1 MTDQTSPTPPAPG
14 PTLVSVPATELRRG
28 DVVSTGIQVL
38 VPLELDHPA
47 GVAGWLSILTPEGD
61 TERTRLAADAVVT
74 VTRTPEWAVLRE
86 VDISEVEPGDV
97 IVDSPK
103 LVLTVKHGTAG
114 HGSAQRSAAHLTVQG
129 RDGEPWSYKASTS
142 PVTIV
147 RGCQVPPTGRVDGCQ
162 VPAHDVLDTVRRAWV
177 DAGRAPGYHR
187 AAQASLRKSWP
198 ALAQALDLLEAAGAR

>member
-14 PTLVSVPATELRRG
+14 PTVLSVPATELRRG

-38 VPLELDHPA
+38 GTLDLDTHGA
-47 GVAGWLSILTPEGD
+47 GGWLSILTPEGD

-74 VTRTPEWAVLRE
+74 VTRTPEWAVLRD

-103 LVLTVKHGTAG
+103 LVLTAKHGTAG
-114 HGSAQRSAAHLTVQG
+114 HGSAQRAAAHLTVQG
-129 RDGEPWSYKASTS
+129 RDGESWSYKASTS

>member
-1 MTDQTSPTPPAPG
+1 MTDQAALTTPPPESPLLTVRA
-14 PTLVSVPATELRRG
+14 ADLRRG
-28 DVVSTGIQVL
+28 DLVPTAGAQVL
-38 VPLELDHPA
+38 GPIELDPEGGAGWVPVMAMDQSVQRVHMPVSA
-47 GVAGWLSILTPEGD
+47 ELGVARAPGWS
-61 TERTRLAADAVVT
+61 
-74 VTRTPEWAVLRE
+74 VLRY
-86 VDISEVEPGDV
+86 VDISEVEPGDL

-103 LVLTVKHGTAG
+103 LVLTAKHGTAG